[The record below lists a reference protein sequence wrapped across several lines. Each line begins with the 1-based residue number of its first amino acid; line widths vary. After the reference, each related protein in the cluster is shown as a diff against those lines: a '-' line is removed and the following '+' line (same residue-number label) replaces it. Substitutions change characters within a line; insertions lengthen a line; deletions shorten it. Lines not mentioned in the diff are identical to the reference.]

1 MPNTLFMYNQTLEP
15 TIKGL
20 QKFQHQL
27 RRDQETFCLKKL
39 SILIPTRLTIF
50 HGYRPFYF
58 LNFFRPT
65 LILERSSTQ
74 VYYFFFQK
82 FKSCVY
88 ICTHIQWHFLKKDIQ
103 IEPKPNRFRERD
115 LRNLANV
122 YNFFKDNYNML
133 LILQFE
139 PFHP

>member
-1 MPNTLFMYNQTLEP
+1 MSNTLLMYTQTLEP

-27 RRDQETFCLKKL
+27 RRGQETFCLKKL
-39 SILIPTRLTIF
+39 SLLITRLTIF

-65 LILERSSTQ
+65 LILERSSIH
-74 VYYFFFQK
+74 FFF
-82 FKSCVY
+82 FKNLNHVY
-88 ICTHIQWHFLKKDIQ
+88 IYAHTYNDIFLKRTSKQ
-103 IEPKPNRFRERD
+103 NPNPIGLERETFVTWQMYTIFFR
-115 LRNLANV
+115 
-122 YNFFKDNYNML
+122 DNYNML

-139 PFHP
+139 PFPP